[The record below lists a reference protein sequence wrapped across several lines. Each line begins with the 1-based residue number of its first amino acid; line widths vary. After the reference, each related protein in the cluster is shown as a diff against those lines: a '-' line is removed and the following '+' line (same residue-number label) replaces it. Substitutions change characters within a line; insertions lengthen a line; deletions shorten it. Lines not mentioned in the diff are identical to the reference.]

1 MRFGEGAFATL
12 QAQADGGG
20 SGRSSLREY
29 QISFLGIAG
38 ILTSPDPDPG
48 PLAAQPGSGSAH
60 VAGDSEEVLQL
71 NSRRTCTESAL
82 PACSIGRKW
91 RSCHCCVRI
100 ASLTTGVTQGG

>member
-38 ILTSPDPDPG
+38 ILISPDPG
-48 PLAAQPGSGSAH
+48 PLAVQPGAREQRRAGIKRWSVQLRGAGSA
-60 VAGDSEEVLQL
+60 
-71 NSRRTCTESAL
+71 SRFTAPSKISAPEAKNVPLLTL
-82 PACSIGRKW
+82 PWMYFGNDFGR
-91 RSCHCCVRI
+91 
-100 ASLTTGVTQGG
+100 